1 MQFVG
6 QAPMSPAFVFIQNSN
21 VTSNHPEAYFRVDIR
36 SLTGYVALRTGW
48 N

>member
-6 QAPMSPAFVFIQNSN
+6 QAPMTSAFVFIKSSN
-21 VTSNHPEAYFRVDIR
+21 VSPNHPEAYFRVDVR
-36 SLTGYVALRTGW
+36 SLTGFVALRTGW